1 MLKKYSPKDVQFL
14 FVSLDFAK
22 ELTTKVVPFVERR
35 SLTPYVWLL
44 DEPNPDEWIDH
55 IEPTWQG
62 DIPATLFL
70 NPKKNKRIFLAKE
83 FSTKEELE
91 KQLQQLLD

>member
-22 ELTTKVVPFVERR
+22 ELTTKVVPFVARR